1 MVRGKYR
8 TPAHCRKVHGRP
20 TTVHQGEYQSSSH
33 AIEMDK
39 YNIIQYITVQYRAVQ
54 CSAIQYSTVQYS
66 TVQCSTAQYNTI
78 QHYMSLSVCL
88 SQIHVYIHV
97 HVYHVSMSDWFAI
110 RPRTAHK
117 MQRS

>member
-39 YNIIQYITVQYRAVQ
+39 YNIIQYITVQYTAVQ
-54 CSAIQYSTVQYS
+54 CNTVQYSTVQYS
-66 TVQCSTAQYNTI
+66 AVQHNTI
-78 QHYMSLSVCL
+78 QYNIICLFPSVSLRYTYTYMYM
-88 SQIHVYIHV
+88 YI
-97 HVYHVSMSDWFAI
+97 MF
-110 RPRTAHK
+110 R
-117 MQRS
+117 